1 VLQRVQSWE
10 AITNGG
16 IGTIAIIGATVIAGS
31 EPQAEDRIRYRADI
45 AADGY
50 WPEPPSAWSNHGV
63 SRIDDAKFFK
73 LGDSL
78 QRLNE
83 RGISM
88 SDLIAIVYP
97 SEAKAEEVRQRLFK
111 LQKEYLIK
119 LSDAVIAVKTEA
131 GPVKLNQLVNMTAA
145 GAASGSF
152 WGLLIGVLFLNPILG
167 VALGAASGALG
178 GALADYGINDAFM
191 KELSANLQPGNAALF
206 VLIQEMTADKVLKE
220 IQDAGGVVLKTSLDD
235 SKEKLLRDALA
246 KATAAE
252 SAAPPASST

>member
-1 VLQRVQSWE
+1 
-10 AITNGG
+10 
-16 IGTIAIIGATVIAGS
+16 
-31 EPQAEDRIRYRADI
+31 
-45 AADGY
+45 
-50 WPEPPSAWSNHGV
+50 
-63 SRIDDAKFFK
+63 
-73 LGDSL
+73 
-78 QRLNE
+78 
-83 RGISM
+83 M
-88 SDLIAIVYP
+88 SDLVAIVYP

-119 LSDAVIAVKTEA
+119 LSDAVIAVKTDG
-131 GPVKLNQLVNMTAA
+131 GPVKLNQLVNTTAV

-178 GALADYGINDAFM
+178 GALSDYGINDAFM
-191 KELSANLQPGNAALF
+191 KKISETLKPGNAALF

-220 IQDAGGVVLKTSLDD
+220 IQDAGGIVLKTSLDD

-246 KATAAE
+246 KASATE